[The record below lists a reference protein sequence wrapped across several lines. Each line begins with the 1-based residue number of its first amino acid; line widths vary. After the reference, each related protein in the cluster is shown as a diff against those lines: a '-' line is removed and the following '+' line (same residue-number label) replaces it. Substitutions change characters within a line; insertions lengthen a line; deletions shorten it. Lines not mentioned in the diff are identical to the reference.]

1 VAMVDGYVALANMF
15 MGTACSILL
24 RWGTFRLDLFI
35 NLKNHHSLVTFQNML
50 LWLFLALVLADDL
63 PPLRKSDLAQMM
75 AVAEKQRYTTEI
87 VRDIYTSVVEEASNG
102 KGQYVTDFTGC
113 DASNPKISQEMCN
126 SIVEDVFH
134 IMHTKF
140 PDSSVSYDVNN
151 KEFKIVW
158 T

>member
-1 VAMVDGYVALANMF
+1 MAILGGYAALANMF

-24 RWGTFRLDLFI
+24 RWGTFRLVLFI
-35 NLKNHHSLVTFQNML
+35 NLKNRRSLVTFQNML
-50 LWLFLALVLADDL
+50 LWLFLAIALADDM
-63 PPLRKSDLAQMM
+63 PPLRKADLTQMM
-75 AVAEKQRYTTEI
+75 VAAEKQRYTTEI

-102 KGQYVTDFTGC
+102 KGQYVTEFTGC
-113 DASNPKISQEMCN
+113 DTSNPKISQEMCN
-126 SIVEDVFH
+126 SIVDDVFH

-140 PDSSVSYDVNN
+140 PDSGVSYDVSN